1 MGYTKDMRYLGT
13 SGFSYDD
20 WVGSFYP
27 VGMPKREWLAYYAR
41 EFNTCEVNSTFYALP
56 KLSSI
61 KAMVEKTGGEFL
73 FSIKANQEM
82 THQRGDNAPVFKA
95 FRQILEPI
103 ITAGKL
109 GCILVQFP
117 YSFRFNRH
125 NWDYLARF
133 REWLGELPMVI
144 EFRNVQWLRS
154 EIFDWL
160 RHQDLGFCCVDEPQ
174 LPNILPPLAVV
185 TSSVG
190 YIRFHGRNSAK
201 WWQHEHAYER
211 YDYSYTSQELSQ
223 WLPKIQKL
231 DSIAEK
237 TFIFANNHWRG
248 QAVSTIRQLRV
259 MLD

>member
-1 MGYTKDMRYLGT
+1 MLYLGT

-27 VGMPKREWLAYYAR
+27 VGMPKQEWLAYYAH

-61 KAMVEKTGGEFL
+61 KAMVEKTGEGFI

-109 GCILVQFP
+109 GCILAQFP

-144 EFRNVQWLRS
+144 EFRNAQWLRS
-154 EIFDWL
+154 EVFDWL

-174 LPNILPPLAVV
+174 LPNLLPPLAMV
-185 TSSVG
+185 TSRIG

-201 WWQHEHAYER
+201 WWQHEQAYER
-211 YDYSYTSQELSQ
+211 YDYSYTPQELSQ

-231 DSIAEK
+231 DSIAGR